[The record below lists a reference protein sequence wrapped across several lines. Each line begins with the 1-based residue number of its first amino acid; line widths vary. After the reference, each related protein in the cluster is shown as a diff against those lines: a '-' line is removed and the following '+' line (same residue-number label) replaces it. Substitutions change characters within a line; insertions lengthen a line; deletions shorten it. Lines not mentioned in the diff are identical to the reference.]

1 MGSVLIIV
9 IIHSVAKNIGEN
21 LGNKGTGQ
29 IAYYIEY
36 ILIVTLIMNN
46 FSQLVNI
53 VKETITNLTGYIN
66 TLVPILLALIMT
78 TGSIATSSLLQPII
92 FFLIIFISN
101 AINIV
106 VLPITFIA
114 TVLGILS
121 NLSEKVQIG
130 KLSNFLKSS
139 ITWSLGFIIT
149 IFVSV
154 LSLEGG
160 LTSSVDG
167 ITIKG
172 LKAASSTFIPVVG
185 KALGDSVDTVL
196 GATSVIKN
204 AVGIVGII
212 VIIGICA
219 IPIIKLTIATAMYY
233 FTSAV
238 AEPLADKKIV
248 NIIEQMAGT
257 FKVLL
262 GIMFFISALFIIG
275 IALTL
280 KISNMATMY
289 R

>member
-1 MGSVLIIV
+1 MASILIIV
-9 IIHSVAKNIGEN
+9 VVHSILKSISEN
-21 LGNKGTGQ
+21 LGNQGTSQ
-29 IAYYIEY
+29 IAYYIEC
-36 ILIVTLIMNN
+36 ILIVTLIMAN

-53 VKETITNLTGYIN
+53 IQETITNVTGYMN

-78 TGSIATSSLLQPII
+78 TGSVATSSLLQPII
-92 FFLIIFISN
+92 FFIIIFISN
-101 AINIV
+101 SINMV
-106 VLPITFIA
+106 VLPVTFIA

-130 KLSNFLKSS
+130 KLSKFLKSS
-139 ITWSLGFIIT
+139 ISWILGFIIT

-167 ITIKG
+167 ITIKS
-172 LKAASSTFIPVVG
+172 LKTVSSTFIPVVG

-204 AVGIVGII
+204 AVGVVGII
-212 VIIGICA
+212 VIFGMCA
-219 IPIIKLTIATAMYY
+219 IPIIKLTIITIVYY
-233 FTSAV
+233 FTA
-238 AEPLADKKIV
+238 AITEPLADKKIV
-248 NIIEQMAGT
+248 EIIEQMAGT

-262 GIMFFISALFIIG
+262 GIMFFVFALFIIG
-275 IALTL
+275 LALTL